1 MGFKKEV
8 KYGSVT
14 IDFLTVC
21 AKELGYS
28 VQDPNALKATLY
40 ALGFQLQEED
50 EEGNIVPSRIDRMNN
65 LNVRCADK
73 PYMYRKTTVFSGR
86 LRDGFKYSDIY
97 DKVDILDISE
107 SSSVAEFVDSLPFE
121 QPVTEKVN
129 TRKYT
134 KKEDRDD
141 VIVLDLPQCESLEEY
156 FAKIEKEAANG

>member
-21 AKELGYS
+21 AKELGFNM
-28 VQDPNALKATLY
+28 QDPNAMKATLY
-40 ALGFQLQEED
+40 TIGFQVQEED

-65 LNVRCADK
+65 LNVRCVDK
-73 PYMYRKTTVFSGR
+73 PYKYRKTTVFSGR
-86 LRDGFKYSDIY
+86 LRDGFKYASIY

-107 SSSVAEFVDSLPFE
+107 SSAIAEFVDSLPFE

-141 VIVLDLPQCESLEEY
+141 VVVLDLPQVESLEEY
-156 FAKIEKEAANG
+156 FAKLQIQEAV